1 MNKNTTQSKGYKK
14 YVYRTHESSVT
25 QRSNSQQNVD
35 QTLTARKQSKPKIKK
50 ECTENS
56 FGVGS
61 QLVIEDLRLPL
72 GEYRDNGM
80 KIHLNVAHQQ
90 KQEMKA
96 LKSKNETLERQ
107 IGEQSKEIEQLKVAL
122 ASIKETMEANSRKSR
137 EGETLKEVNQSLQ
150 MQY

>member
-1 MNKNTTQSKGYKK
+1 MNKNTTQNKGYKK

-35 QTLTARKQSKPKIKK
+35 QTLTARKNSKVKIKK
-50 ECTENS
+50 EATENS
-56 FGVGS
+56 FGGGS
-61 QLVIEDLRLPL
+61 QFVMEDLRLPL
-72 GEYRDNGM
+72 GEYRDNGLKM
-80 KIHLNVAHQQ
+80 HQNVAQQQ

-96 LKSKNETLERQ
+96 LRNKNEVLERQ
-107 IGEQSKEIEQLKVAL
+107 IGEQSKEIDQLKVAL
-122 ASIKETMEANSRKSR
+122 ASIKDTMEANARKSK